1 MSSIQS
7 FWSGVKRSVRRL
19 IGSESSEA
27 SSGKDLRDQLN
38 ERIEAEKQKARGAE
52 ELRQELLEAQGEMKT
67 LSNQFAELRRTS
79 KEGLLNVRGRLEE
92 LSSLVR
98 RLGATLAAKEK
109 ELERIEAAAE
119 NLRARRLV
127 TTISAAVMSSI
138 IAPGFLVASLW
149 TFNGPLPSILT
160 KENRMSPKEIE
171 TMEAGQELRRAR
183 QNLSRRDSIRLEN
196 LIQESR

>member
-183 QNLSRRDSIRLEN
+183 QNLSRADSVRLER